1 MKRHIYL
8 VPLSREHHGALILAR
23 LLQKGAPAYTGLPT
37 DTAGKAAYARSY
49 YDKEIDKHFAAEERS
64 LLIHAKGINA
74 ALDKQL
80 DEMKREHQQLR
91 LLFETIHDNKKQE
104 DHLDE
109 LGHAL
114 ENHIRM
120 EERELF
126 PLIQDTCNEE
136 VMKQILQSLTASL

>member
-1 MKRHIYL
+1 MKRHISL

-23 LLQKGAPAYTGLPT
+23 LLQKGAPAYKGLPT
-37 DTAGKAAYARSY
+37 DIAGKAAYARLY
-49 YDKEIDKHFAAEERS
+49 YEEEIDKHFSLEERS

-74 ALDKQL
+74 VLDKQL
-80 DEMKREHQQLR
+80 DAMKQQHQQLR
-91 LLFETIHDNKKQE
+91 LLFHAIHGNEKQE
-104 DHLDE
+104 DRLDE

-126 PLIQDTCNEE
+126 PLIQDTCIEE